1 MIEAVDLSKRYPNG
15 HLALDA
21 LNLEVEAGE
30 IYCLLGAQGSGKTTA
45 INLFLGFTEPT
56 AGRAWIDGVDVARE
70 PLRAKARAAYL
81 ADTTAFYR
89 RLTALENLELFA
101 RLGGRR
107 APTRHDCEM
116 ALREVGLPE
125 AAFTQRMGGFSPGM
139 VRKVGIAA
147 AMMKEAPAL
156 LLDQP
161 LQGLDPKSAAELV
174 ELLESVRDQGRA
186 LLITMQDLF
195 WARQLADRVGIL
207 QEGRQ
212 VLTRTRE
219 ELQYENLER
228 LYLDYMRGDLRSR
241 RKTAPRP
248 SPEPPGEG

>member
-21 LNLEVEAGE
+21 LNLRIEAGE

-56 AGRAWIDGVDVARE
+56 AGRAWIDGIDVARE

-81 ADTTAFYR
+81 ADTMAFYR
-89 RLTALENLELFA
+89 RLTALENLEFFA

-107 APTRHDCEM
+107 APTRHECEM

-125 AAFTQRMGGFSPGM
+125 AAFTQRMGEFSLGL

-147 AMMKEAPAL
+147 ALMKEAPAL

-161 LQGLDPKSAAELV
+161 FLGLDPKSAAELA
-174 ELLESVRDQGRA
+174 ELLESVRDRGRA

-219 ELQYENLER
+219 ELRYENLER

-241 RKTAPRP
+241 RKAEPTPP
-248 SPEPPGEG
+248 PETGGA

>member
-1 MIEAVDLSKRYPNG
+1 MIEAIDLSKRYPNG
-15 HLALDA
+15 QLALDA
-21 LNLEVEAGE
+21 LNLKVDAGE
-30 IYCLLGAQGSGKTTA
+30 IYCLLGAKGAGKTTA

-56 AGRAWIDGVDVARE
+56 AGKARIDGIDVAQE
-70 PLRAKARAAYL
+70 PLRAKERIAYL

-89 RLTALENLELFA
+89 RLTALENLDFFA

-107 APTRHDCEM
+107 RPTRHDCEM

-125 AAFTQRMGGFSPGM
+125 AAFRQRLSEFSPGM

-147 AMMKEAPAL
+147 ALTKEAPAL

-161 LQGLDPKSAAELV
+161 LFGLDPKSAAELV
-174 ELLESVRDQGRA
+174 EILETLRDQGRA

-219 ELQYENLER
+219 ELRYENLEK
-228 LYLDYMRGDLRSR
+228 LYLDYMRGGLRGASP
-241 RKTAPRP
+241 KPAPV
-248 SPEPPGEG
+248 